1 MLSQLKETIMVQ
13 YEFNLEHIDN
23 VMALVLGPDGY
34 DITKIANPLADDDSL
49 VLAMERAQQ
58 YLIDTYG
65 VDQLVEKGILLA
77 VDITVH

>member
-1 MLSQLKETIMVQ
+1 MVQ

-65 VDQLVEKGILLA
+65 VDQLVERGILLA

>member
-1 MLSQLKETIMVQ
+1 MVQ